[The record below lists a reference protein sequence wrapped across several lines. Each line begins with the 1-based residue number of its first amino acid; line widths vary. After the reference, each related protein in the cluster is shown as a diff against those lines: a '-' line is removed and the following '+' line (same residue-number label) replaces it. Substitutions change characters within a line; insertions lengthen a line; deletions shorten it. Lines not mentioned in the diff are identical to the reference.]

1 MADPTG
7 FLKIRRKEAGNR
19 PIHERICDY
28 SEVEQVLNSEDRM
41 LQASRCMD
49 CGVPY
54 CHWICPVD
62 NLIPEWNDLLH
73 KGDWKGAFERLNATN
88 NFPEFTGR
96 ICPAGCE
103 HSCVLSINN
112 EPVTIRENE
121 VAIVEKAFAEGYIK
135 PVPPRRRTGRSVA
148 VIGSGPAG
156 MAAADLLNKAGH
168 TVTLFEKEEKIGG
181 LLRYGIP
188 DFKLSKVTIDRR
200 LQLMTDEGLLIK
212 TNIMIG
218 KDITGGELLNQY
230 DAICIAIGSSHP
242 RDLQIDGRALKG
254 IHFAMDFLTR
264 QNRINAAHYSSID
277 DSMIAEGR
285 KVLVIGGGDTGSDC
299 VGTAIRQRAECVTQI
314 EILPK
319 PPIYPAIDNLWPE
332 FRKTL
337 KTSTSQEEG
346 CERMWGLSSKRFI
359 GDEEN
364 VKGVEVE
371 DVKWDKKNGKYTMTC
386 LPGTG
391 RIIESDFV
399 LLAMGFVHPVID
411 GLVTELGLEL
421 DQRGNIKVDQNLMT
435 NRHKVFAAGDSVDGA
450 SLVVKAIAS
459 GRKAAKEI
467 DRFLKNA

>member
-1 MADPTG
+1 
-7 FLKIRRKEAGNR
+7 
-19 PIHERICDY
+19 
-28 SEVEQVLNSEDRM
+28 
-41 LQASRCMD
+41 
-49 CGVPY
+49 
-54 CHWICPVD
+54 
-62 NLIPEWNDLLH
+62 
-73 KGDWKGAFERLNATN
+73 
-88 NFPEFTGR
+88 
-96 ICPAGCE
+96 
-103 HSCVLSINN
+103 
-112 EPVTIRENE
+112 
-121 VAIVEKAFAEGYIK
+121 
-135 PVPPRRRTGRSVA
+135 
-148 VIGSGPAG
+148 
-156 MAAADLLNKAGH
+156 
-168 TVTLFEKEEKIGG
+168 
-181 LLRYGIP
+181 
-188 DFKLSKVTIDRR
+188 
-200 LQLMTDEGLLIK
+200 
-212 TNIMIG
+212 
-218 KDITGGELLNQY
+218 
-230 DAICIAIGSSHP
+230 
-242 RDLQIDGRALKG
+242 
-254 IHFAMDFLTR
+254 
-264 QNRINAAHYSSID
+264 
-277 DSMIAEGR
+277 MIAEGR

-467 DRFLKNA
+467 DRFLKNV